1 MTDLEIGAA
10 LAVVGAGGT
19 LAALG
24 VIAVGIALL
33 HRLFPPEPPAPEQ
46 KRS

>member
-1 MTDLEIGAA
+1 VTDLQIGIA

-24 VIAVGIALL
+24 VIAAGIALL
-33 HRLFPPEPPAPEQ
+33 HRIFPPETEQ
-46 KRS
+46 KQQ